1 MTCLSQP
8 IFISSHHFNFFLS
21 LFYLDTSFLL
31 YPPSL
36 FSLFFLS
43 FFALFFFLLSSPH
56 PTSPNLT
63 SHHPTSPHITS
74 SHLSSL
80 YLFPFPFPFSFFV
93 LPGSIIVKPTIVES
107 QLLRSGSSKGSLN
120 SHLLSKYRA
129 CLEACFEQEELK
141 EYINKEHSFLLNSQ
155 KEYSLQDN
163 DDGRG
168 RVRGREE
175 GRDGDNGS
183 DRDRNFH
190 RNHDLSRSSLPDWLI
205 EGRGHN
211 NSDDNIYNN
220 NNNNDNCN
228 NYNDYHRYY
237 YNNYDN
243 NDSKNN
249 YYHNYNSNNYCFN
262 NDNNNSNN
270 NNYSNNNNN
279 HHHNS
284 NNNHHH
290 HHSSISNRWSEINKN
305 SANNFNGDHT
315 CELMQK
321 SIFHHQT
328 ERKKSFFN
336 EYESSGSREI
346 GWLPSKAEKKYSD
359 FPFLSGKK
367 GSDNTYS
374 TNSQW
379 WQ

>member
-1 MTCLSQP
+1 MLIPAYFYFFTSLQFFSLALLSRYLIP
-8 IFISSHHFNFFLS
+8 SLS
-21 LFYLDTSFLL
+21 PFPLLSFLL
-31 YPPSL
+31 ILFCSLL
-36 FSLFFLS
+36 FSP
-43 FFALFFFLLSSPH
+43 LLTSPH

-249 YYHNYNSNNYCFN
+249 YHHNYNSNNYCY
-262 NDNNNSNN
+262 NSNN
-270 NNYSNNNNN
+270 NNSGNSNNNNNNNYGNNNNN
-279 HHHNS
+279 HHH
-284 NNNHHH
+284 
-290 HHSSISNRWSEINKN
+290 SSISNNWSEINKN

-359 FPFLSGKK
+359 FQFLSGKK